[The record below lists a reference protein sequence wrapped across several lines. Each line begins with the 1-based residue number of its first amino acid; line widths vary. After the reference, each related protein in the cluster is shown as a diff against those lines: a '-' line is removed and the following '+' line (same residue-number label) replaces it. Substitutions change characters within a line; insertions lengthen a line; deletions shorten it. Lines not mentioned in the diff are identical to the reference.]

1 MQRSGFPADPRLAPS
16 SNSAYLCA
24 VDDPERER
32 LEQLS
37 ARVAAGTLSEAE
49 AVEVEMHLHARPE
62 LATHM
67 QNLVAARRDD
77 DDWVARVEGEAALEK
92 IENSGLSRVERALGL
107 GLFLPGFALLF
118 VLPFI
123 GAPMV
128 LVGTAILA
136 WSVLRVRLA
145 TFQKDPYRN
154 IDK

>member
-1 MQRSGFPADPRLAPS
+1 M
-16 SNSAYLCA
+16 NSAYLRA

-49 AVEVEMHLHARPE
+49 AVEVEMHLQSRPE

-67 QNLVAARRDD
+67 QNLVAARQDD

-92 IENSGLSRVERALGL
+92 VENSTMSRVERGLGL
-107 GLFLPGFALLF
+107 GLFLPGFALCF

-123 GAPMV
+123 GVPMV
-128 LVGTAILA
+128 LIGTVILA
-136 WSVLRVRLA
+136 WSVLRIRLA